1 MANGDVH
8 ITKDEKLDTL
18 TCAEMID
25 CLVTLLI
32 EKNILDIKPEEYAG
46 ALDKY
51 YNQLEAAKQSRK
63 ASRDQQLDAVK
74 QKLQGNIKKVVVGI
88 ILVAFLAALAS
99 VLLLTVFKPALRPS
113 TMPVNSGTLLT
124 FLGFVVA
131 LAAYLATVAR
141 SLKDKIT
148 ALKEK
153 TPFDANQITPHAENL
168 MRIIRA
174 EALLVAVGMSTIG
187 RMIVGPLMNVDVTA
201 FDYFLLV
208 YIVFTILYL
217 CYLHAKQWT
226 YNL

>member
-1 MANGDVH
+1 MANGDVR
-8 ITKDEKLDTL
+8 ITKDEKLETL
-18 TCAEMID
+18 NCAEMID

-32 EKNILDIKPEEYAG
+32 EKNILTIKPEEYAG
-46 ALDKY
+46 ALDRY
-51 YNQLEAAKQSRK
+51 SNQLEAAKQSRK
-63 ASRDQQLDAVK
+63 VSRDQQLDAMK
-74 QKLQGNIKKVVVGI
+74 QRLQGNIRKVVVGI
-88 ILVAFLAALAS
+88 ILVTLLAVLVS
-99 VLLLTVFKPALRPS
+99 VSLLVVFKPTLRPS

-153 TPFDANQITPHAENL
+153 TPFDAKQITPHAENL
-168 MRIIRA
+168 IRIIRA
-174 EALLVAVGMSTIG
+174 EALLVAVGMMTIG
-187 RMIVGPLMNVDVTA
+187 RIIVGPLMNVDVTD
-201 FDYFLLV
+201 FDYFLLI
-208 YIVFTILYL
+208 YMVFTILYL

>member
-1 MANGDVH
+1 MANSDSH
-8 ITKDEKLDTL
+8 ITKDEKIETL

-25 CLVTLLI
+25 CLVMLLI
-32 EKNILDIKPEEYAG
+32 EKNIITIKPEEYAG
-46 ALDKY
+46 ALDKC
-51 YNQLEAAKQSRK
+51 YNQLEDAKQRRK
-63 ASRDQQLDAVK
+63 VLREQQLDATRK
-74 QKLQGNIKKVVVGI
+74 SLQGNIRKVVVGI
-88 ILVAFLAALAS
+88 VLVTFLAALVS
-99 VLLLTVFKPALRPS
+99 VSLLVVFQATLRPS
-113 TMPVNSGTLLT
+113 TMPVNSGSLLT

-153 TPFDANQITPHAENL
+153 TPFDANQITPHTENL

-174 EALLVAVGMSTIG
+174 EALLVAIGMMTMG
-187 RMIVGPLMNVDVTA
+187 RILVGPLMNVEVMA

-208 YIVFTILYL
+208 YMVFTILYL
-217 CYLHAKQWT
+217 GYLHAKQWS

>member
-1 MANGDVH
+1 MVNGDVH
-8 ITKDEKLDTL
+8 ITKDEKIETL

-25 CLVTLLI
+25 CLVTLLT
-32 EKNILDIKPEEYAG
+32 EKNILTINPEEYAG

-51 YNQLEAAKQSRK
+51 YNQLVAAKQSRK
-63 ASRDQQLDAVK
+63 VSRDQQLDAMR
-74 QKLQGNIKKVVVGI
+74 QRLQGNVRNVVVGI
-88 ILVAFLAALAS
+88 ILVTFLAIVVS
-99 VLLLTVFKPALRPS
+99 GSLLVVFKPALRPS

-153 TPFDANQITPHAENL
+153 TQFDANQITRHAENL

-201 FDYFLLV
+201 FDYFLLI
-208 YIVFTILYL
+208 YMVFTILYL

>member
-1 MANGDVH
+1 
-8 ITKDEKLDTL
+8 
-18 TCAEMID
+18 
-25 CLVTLLI
+25 
-32 EKNILDIKPEEYAG
+32 
-46 ALDKY
+46 
-51 YNQLEAAKQSRK
+51 
-63 ASRDQQLDAVK
+63 
-74 QKLQGNIKKVVVGI
+74 
-88 ILVAFLAALAS
+88 
-99 VLLLTVFKPALRPS
+99 
-113 TMPVNSGTLLT
+113 
-124 FLGFVVA
+124 VA

-153 TPFDANQITPHAENL
+153 TQFDANQITRHAENL

-201 FDYFLLV
+201 FDYFLLI
-208 YIVFTILYL
+208 YMVFTILYL